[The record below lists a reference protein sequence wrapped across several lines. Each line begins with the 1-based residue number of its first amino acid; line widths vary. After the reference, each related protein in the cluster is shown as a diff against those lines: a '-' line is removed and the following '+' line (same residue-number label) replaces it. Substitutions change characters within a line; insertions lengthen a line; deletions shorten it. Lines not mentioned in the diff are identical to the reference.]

1 MPSPAHDLRRLA
13 ARTLGRARDEGA
25 RAGLAAAV
33 RPVASSAVRRAR
45 KAGAAV
51 RVRGELGLR
60 RGRIAGLLSIV
71 VPAYG
76 VEDYIGECLTSLR
89 EQAYDRVEI
98 IVVDDSSP
106 DRSGEI
112 AREHARRDPRVRVVR
127 RPNGGLSAA
136 RNTGVDL
143 ARGEFLTFVDSDDT
157 VARDCYTSAVGALL
171 ESGSDFAVNSYDRL
185 EAGRLTPAGHWIRSA
200 HARRRVSVSLDDFP
214 DAMVNAVAW
223 SKTYRRDFWEDAGLR
238 FPEGRL
244 YEDQPVSSRA
254 FALARAFDVL
264 PQVGVHWRIRHD
276 RSSISQRQYTA
287 DNLAAHNASVTES
300 LAELR
305 TAGRDEAAET
315 RALQLLANN
324 MKFFARQLLRTDD
337 AFRRLLRE
345 ALVELW
351 EQVPAERIARGV
363 DAEDKVLFQLV
374 MADRWDAAV
383 DFVDAFGIEIRRF
396 PTSRTP
402 DGFRALLPHADSLDP
417 RWSLLSDVQQELYV
431 RVLRTWWDDSPE
443 GAALQIGGWAYIRSI
458 DLAANPPTVRAWL
471 HPADRALRAT
481 PSAPTG
487 HSQQRPEGRPGTSS
501 DEPATIPL
509 DVTLHSETR
518 IDRMSGYWF
527 CDYRPGGFTLTLPA
541 ERLPTEPGRWELRV
555 EVEAGGVRRSGQ
567 VTENSHAGSSVVP
580 RTSAARGLV
589 HTVRWADGVV
599 LETTAGDPPARAGTG
614 DHGVAHDFWVAD
626 DTFEVE
632 LSHPGVPGAPVLHDP
647 NLNEFA
653 GELEELPGGRWLAR
667 FSLSTSRW
675 GREGLAL
682 PQGKY
687 AVSLRGPGGR
697 PVGVVP
703 DDNLLDRLPTEHAL
717 SRYRALG
724 EVVPPTPSSPHATLA
739 LNLRVPLSED
749 EGGPRNQH
757 RLRAQHRVERADR
770 RAVVFRS
777 LYGELAN
784 CNGLG
789 LHEELVRRGTDL
801 ELLWSVQDYGVPVPA
816 GGVPLIEGTRE
827 WHEALATARYHVL
840 NLHQVEWFEKPEGQ
854 VMVETF
860 HGYPYKVM
868 GHEWWEKAGFTDS
881 QVRSFDRRARDWD
894 YFVSP
899 ATYATPL
906 LRKAFLE
913 PADAT
918 AEVLEVG
925 YPRNDVLLRPE
936 AEEVRRRTRELLG
949 VRDDQTVSLYAPT
962 FRDYLSADDMA
973 AARIDFFEAEKAA
986 KRLGEK
992 HVLLIRGHAFNA
1004 RLEGRV
1010 AGSRQVIDVT
1020 DHPDVNDL
1028 ILASDAAILDYSS
1041 LRFDY
1046 ALTDKPMIFFVP
1058 DLERYMTARGGV
1070 IPYEPTAPG
1079 PLVRTTDQ
1087 VADVLGD
1094 LDVVRREWAQIRGT
1108 FRRQYTDL
1116 DDGHAAAR
1124 LVEAVFAPRG
1134 DA

>member
-1 MPSPAHDLRRLA
+1 MSSPAHDLRRLA
-13 ARTLGRARDEGA
+13 ARTLGKARDEGV
-25 RAGLAAAV
+25 AAVV
-33 RPVASSAVRRAR
+33 RPVASTAVRRVR
-45 KAGAAV
+45 KAGASA

-60 RGRIAGLLSIV
+60 KGRLPGLLSIV

-76 VEDYIGECLTSLR
+76 VEDYIDECLTSLR
-89 EQAYDRVEI
+89 EQDYDRVEI

-106 DRSGEI
+106 DRSGQI

-136 RNTGVDL
+136 RNTGIDL
-143 ARGEFLTFVDSDDT
+143 ARGEFLAFVDSDDT
-157 VARDCYTSAVGALL
+157 VTRDYYASALGALR
-171 ESGSDFAVNSYDRL
+171 ESGSDFAINHYDRL

-200 HARRRVSVSLDDFP
+200 HERRRLAVSLDEFP

-223 SKTYRRDFWEDAGLR
+223 SKTYRRDFWDDAGLR

-264 PQVGVHWRIRHD
+264 PQVGVHWRIRND
-276 RSSISQRQYTA
+276 RSSISQKQYTA
-287 DNLAAHNASVTES
+287 DNLAAHNESVTES

-305 TAGRDEAAET
+305 AGGKVEAAQT

-324 MKFFARQLLRTDD
+324 MKFFARQLLRSDD
-337 AFRRLLRE
+337 DFRRLLRE
-345 ALVELW
+345 SLTELW
-351 EQVPAERIARGV
+351 AQVPAERIARGV

-374 MADRWDAAV
+374 MADRWDAAI

-396 PTSRTP
+396 PTERLA
-402 DGFRALLPHADSLDP
+402 DEDGGGFRALLPHADSLDP
-417 RWSLLSDVQQELYV
+417 RWSRLSEVQVQLYA
-431 RVLRTWWDDSPE
+431 RVLRTWWADS
-443 GAALQIGGWAYIRSI
+443 AAGDALRIGGWAYLRSV
-458 DLAANPPTVRAWL
+458 DLAANPPTIRAWL
-471 HPADRALRAT
+471 DRAGA
-481 PSAPTG
+481 SGAE
-487 HSQQRPEGRPGTSS
+487 S
-501 DEPATIPL
+501 IPL
-509 DVTLHSETR
+509 EVTLHSETR

-527 CDYRPGGFTLTLPA
+527 CDYRPGGFTATLPA
-541 ERLPTEPGRWELRV
+541 DRLPAEPGRWELRL
-555 EVEAGGVRRSGQ
+555 EVEAGGVRRSGP
-567 VTENSHAGSSVVP
+567 VTENSQAGSSVTP
-580 RTSAARGLV
+580 RRRAADGLV

-599 LETTAGDPPARAGTG
+599 LETARGEALAEAAGEHA
-614 DHGVAHDFWVAD
+614 VAHDFWVAD
-626 DTFEVE
+626 DVYEVE
-632 LSHPGVPGAPVLHDP
+632 LSHPGIPGAPVLHDP
-647 NLNEFA
+647 NLNEVP
-653 GELEELPGGRWLAR
+653 GELEELPDGRWLAS
-667 FSLSTSRW
+667 FTLSASRW

-697 PVGVVP
+697 LVGVIP
-703 DDNLLDRLPTEHAL
+703 DDDLLDRLPTEHAL
-717 SRYRALG
+717 PRYRALG
-724 EVVPPTPSSPHATLA
+724 EVVPPASGGRPTLA
-739 LNLRVPLSED
+739 LSLRVPLAED

-757 RLRAQHRVERADR
+757 RMRSEHRVGRADR

-777 LYGELAN
+777 LYGEHAN

-789 LHEELVRRGTDL
+789 LHQELVRRGTDL
-801 ELLWSVQDYGVPVPA
+801 ELLWSVQDYGVPVPP

-827 WHEALATARYHVL
+827 WHEALATSRYHVL

-854 VMVETF
+854 VMIETF

-918 AEVLEVG
+918 AEVLEIG
-925 YPRNDVLLRPE
+925 YPRNDVLLRPD
-936 AEEVRRRTRELLG
+936 AEEIRRRTRELLG
-949 VRDDQTVSLYAPT
+949 VRDDQTVTLYAPT

-973 AARIDFFEAEKAA
+973 AARIDFFEAKKAA
-986 KRLGEK
+986 KRLGDG

-1010 AGSRQVIDVT
+1010 AGSGQVIDVT

-1087 VADVLGD
+1087 VADLLGD
-1094 LDVVRREWAQIRGT
+1094 LGVVRREWAQIRET
-1108 FRRQYTDL
+1108 FRRQYADL
-1116 DDGHAAAR
+1116 DDGQSAAR
-1124 LVEAVFAPRG
+1124 LVDAVFTPRG